1 MANSINTNISA
12 YYAQANLSKASSK
25 TESSIARLSS
35 GNRIVKASDDVA
47 ALSIGT
53 TLASRVNTLKQG
65 LVNAKQAN
73 SFLEVAD
80 GALAN
85 LTEILQ
91 RQLSIAT
98 QANSGTLSG
107 TERGFLD
114 QEFQSLTDEI
124 DRLVNNTKF
133 NSVVLLDGSLQ
144 GGGTYNSVAGANSS
158 QVLGMIGNA
167 NAVVNGFNAL
177 GTVGQNFYGD
187 IKVASVA
194 VSTANASN
202 YDITLN
208 IGGVVWTATDVANN
222 ATTFTVTTS
231 NSSFNGANIVFQ
243 NFSGAG
249 SNFPGAANLPEVLES
264 RLQTM
269 LNSSS
274 LLPNYQMTGFLGT
287 GNMVQVYSNTVL
299 FAGVLPGKVGTF
311 SVDGVPT
318 AANNGRMSVDIG
330 GIRYTTSTVPNTVAN
345 TSTITFNSTVDN
357 TQLRITLTGLN
368 GNYNYANAV
377 GASDFASA
385 LNDAFSGVTT
395 NGKDFQVGLTS
406 TDVIN
411 VTLGDARTSNL
422 YGGFI
427 LDVQTQAAA
436 QTSVTQLNEAI
447 EEVTALRANVGALE
461 SRFNYAA
468 NVTETSIQNQD
479 AAKSVFLDTDVAAE
493 SSAFAQQQVLMQA
506 SISVLAQANLMPQ
519 NLLKLIG

>member
-12 YYAQANLSKASSK
+12 YYAQSNLSKASMR

-35 GNRIVKASDDVA
+35 GQRIVKASDDVA

-53 TLASRVNTLKQG
+53 SLASRVSTLKQG
-65 LVNAKQAN
+65 LVNAKQAS

-91 RQLSIAT
+91 RQISIAT

-114 QEFQSLTDEI
+114 QEFQALTDEI
-124 DRLVNNTKF
+124 DRLVTNTKF
-133 NSVVLLDGSLQ
+133 NSVTLLDGSLQ
-144 GGGTYNSVAGANSS
+144 GGGTYNAVAGANSS
-158 QVLGMIGNA
+158 QVLGIVGNA
-167 NAVVNGFNAL
+167 NAVTNGFNAL

-187 IKVASVA
+187 IKVADVS

-202 YDITLN
+202 YDITLS
-208 IGGVVWTATDVANN
+208 IGGVEWIATNVANN

-243 NFSGAG
+243 NFTGAG
-249 SNFPGAANLPEVLES
+249 SALPGAANLASVV
-264 RLQTM
+264 QTTLSNA
-269 LNSSS
+269 LNNSS
-274 LLPNYQMTGFLGT
+274 LLPNYQMTGFSGT
-287 GNMVQVYSNTVL
+287 GNMTAVYSNTVL
-299 FAGVLPGKVGTF
+299 FAGVLPGEIGTF
-311 SVDGVPT
+311 RVDGVPT

-330 GIRYTTSTVPNTVAN
+330 GVRYTSVTVPNLVVNTSTV
-345 TSTITFNSTVDN
+345 TFNSTVDN
-357 TQLRITLTGLN
+357 TQLRITFTGLN
-368 GNYNYANAV
+368 GNYNYQNAV

-385 LNDAFSGVTT
+385 LNDAFSDVTT

-422 YGGFI
+422 YGGFN
-427 LDVQTQAAA
+427 LDVASQASA
-436 QTSVTQLNEAI
+436 QTAVTQLNEALD
-447 EEVTALRANVGALE
+447 EVTALRANVGALE
-461 SRFNYAA
+461 SRFSYAQ

-493 SSAFAQQQVLMQA
+493 SSEFAQQQVLMQA